1 MKNTIKIDK
10 NTFKLYFI
18 QDQWRKKLVWWQ
30 IMIIKIVDLRK
41 EFFLKKG
48 SAHVSTN
55 RWYVILQWRCFV
67 NNFSI
72 YFPRQYV
79 TTIFWQKFKQPFFVL
94 LLERELPVVPEPFW
108 KKDVAHD
115 WSDVVW
121 CFHVLR
127 TFYVETC
134 SLFCSKGYLWH
145 FCTDTVF
152 LCTA

>member
-1 MKNTIKIDK
+1 
-10 NTFKLYFI
+10 
-18 QDQWRKKLVWWQ
+18 
-30 IMIIKIVDLRK
+30 MIIKIVDLR
-41 EFFLKKG
+41 EELFFKKG

-55 RWYVILQWRCFV
+55 RYVILQWRCFV

-79 TTIFWQKFKQPFFVL
+79 TTIFWQKFKQPFFVF
-94 LLERELPVVPEPFW
+94 LLELELVLEPFW
-108 KKDVAHD
+108 KKDVAHV

-127 TFYVETC
+127 TFYVERC

-145 FCTDTVF
+145 FCTDTEF
-152 LCTA
+152 FYALPRDRNCPL